1 MTIAECRASSVAKS
15 FPCMKYIGSKTL
27 PHLVVATIF
36 IAETQTCSADWI
48 CHCSVEMLCPKQL
61 HWSGAL
67 GRHIKTQSGC
77 HQCKIRTC
85 TCYFFKHLSG
95 LYIWST
101 FSSEYFAAKIT
112 MRLHY
117 MKPCFG
123 WWVFIFL
130 WMWPWTLF
138 LCWLFMA
145 ENSSWCALTLWICTK
160 GKLRWVSEEHFNTRW
175 INNRCGRPL

>member
-1 MTIAECRASSVAKS
+1 
-15 FPCMKYIGSKTL
+15 MKYIGSKTV

-123 WWVFIFL
+123 WWVFIFYGCDHEL
-130 WMWPWTLF
+130 YF
-138 LCWLFMA
+138 FA
-145 ENSSWCALTLWICTK
+145 GYSWQRIQVDVHLHCGSVQKANWDEYQRNISIQDGLTIGVAGLY
-160 GKLRWVSEEHFNTRW
+160 
-175 INNRCGRPL
+175 NNVLI